1 MIDMHVASRT
11 KKQLPAWFVGFLIA
25 IVVFAIVVVIAKIV
39 GYGDDPAIINAG
51 AALSPRH
58 F

>member
-1 MIDMHVASRT
+1 MYLAPRS

-25 IVVFAIVVVIAKIV
+25 IVVFAVVVVIANLL
-39 GYGDDPAIINAG
+39 GYGDDPAIGNPG
-51 AALSPRH
+51 AALSLRH